1 MHEYIEMNQSKRER
15 EIFFVF
21 SNDSLT
27 IEKKLRV
34 EDFRLL
40 RQRFNRATLDGYE
53 HTTKDNNR
61 LAGKVEEF
69 DFSSLIFLS
78 FRFIE

>member
-1 MHEYIEMNQSKRER
+1 M
-15 EIFFVF
+15 F

-40 RQRFNRATLDGYE
+40 RQRFNRATLEGYQN
-53 HTTKDNNR
+53 TTKDINR
-61 LAGKVEEF
+61 AAGKVEQLPF
-69 DFSSLIFLS
+69 VL
-78 FRFIE
+78 